1 MATKST
7 HKKIPL
13 NKKKELARKLDLAAQ
28 NVVKRGVFV
37 PVRKNNYYIVT
48 ESFSN
53 KYVLHYVPTKK
64 LAQTLCVRLNRR
76 NTTKEPLKTHE
87 INIEQRKMNKY
98 MDLFNETK
106 FFTAILDSDT
116 VDDFRKEVA
125 FIRMTEVV
133 NHMKHLYP
141 SVANLF

>member
-28 NVVKRGVFV
+28 NVAKRGVFV